1 MKQVQVIENKGNVSE
16 LKWLVVVDGKIV
28 ASHNV
33 KETSEQHKEKILT
46 PIRPAMYKGKIL

>member
-1 MKQVQVIENKGNVSE
+1 MKKVQIIENKGNPNE